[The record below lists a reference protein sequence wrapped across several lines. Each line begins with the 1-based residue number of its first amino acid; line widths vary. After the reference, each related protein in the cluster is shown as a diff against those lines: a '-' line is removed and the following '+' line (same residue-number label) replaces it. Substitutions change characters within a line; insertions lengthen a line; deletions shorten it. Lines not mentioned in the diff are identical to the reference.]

1 MKSLIGKKVG
11 MTQLFAEDGTAY
23 PVTVVEVSPNVIT
36 AIKTVEKDGY
46 SAVQIGF
53 GDIKEKRLNKPQLGQ
68 FKKANVAAKASL
80 HELELSEIGALQVGE
95 ALTVN
100 QFKPGDI
107 VDVIGVSKGK
117 GYSGAIKRWHFKIG
131 PKGHG
136 ASGPHR
142 SQGSMATVGRTNN
155 RVHPGKKMAGH
166 HGNKQTTVL
175 NLLVVGVDEARNALL
190 IRGGLPG
197 PNKGLLKIRSA
208 IKVQLGQVQV
218 AKPLISR
225 LTKPAAEEAE
235 VK

>member
-23 PVTVVEVSPNVIT
+23 PVTVVEVSPNVVT

-46 SAVQIGF
+46 SAVQVGF

-68 FKKANVAAKASL
+68 FKKVNVAAKASL
-80 HELELSEIGALQVGE
+80 HELELSEIGSLQVGE

-100 QFKPGDI
+100 QFKPGDV

-131 PKGHG
+131 PKAHG

-208 IKVQLGQVQV
+208 IKVQLGQAQV

-225 LTKPAAEEAE
+225 LTQPAAEQAE

>member
-68 FKKANVAAKASL
+68 FKKANVAVKASL

-107 VDVIGVSKGK
+107 VDVLGVSKGK

>member
-80 HELELSEIGALQVGE
+80 HELELSEIGVLQVGE

-107 VDVIGVSKGK
+107 VDVLGVSKGK